1 MNEHMP
7 PISFMLDTPSEQ
19 GSQFWN
25 PTIKREYANPYRESV
40 HSRLGNP
47 AQHQN
52 SVHSRLGNLDTYK
65 QAANSWMDN
74 QTGIQSVLK
83 QSEYNQSVHK
93 QSVHNQLELNQSHDE
108 ATDRRAIEAI
118 EAIQVRNNS

>member
-7 PISFMLDTPSEQ
+7 PESFMLDTPSEQ

-25 PTIKREYANPYRESV
+25 PTIKREYDNPYRESV

-47 AQHQN
+47 AQHQH

-83 QSEYNQSVHK
+83 QSEHNQSVH
-93 QSVHNQLELNQSHDE
+93 SQLVLNQSHDE